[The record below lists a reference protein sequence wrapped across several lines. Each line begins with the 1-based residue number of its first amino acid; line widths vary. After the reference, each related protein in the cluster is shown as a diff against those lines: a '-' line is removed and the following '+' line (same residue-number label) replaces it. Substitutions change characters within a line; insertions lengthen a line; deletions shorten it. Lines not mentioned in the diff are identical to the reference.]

1 MSQRVSPTE
10 RWLLLALV
18 LVCVPWLY
26 DTPLLDGRLGR
37 VIRLLPPLITIATA
51 IAAFSLIWSNQARR
65 HQGSMILLACALL
78 VTAIVETAGLLLD
91 HVTPG
96 RHDFGVI
103 GRLVFGITMLTIAY
117 WRMPEFRQRRTRLA
131 LLTGY
136 VGVVLLFE
144 LPLVMCDSP
153 ACNLVFE
160 SRQAWGARIIP
171 LATLVIVGAAAVR
184 FRGLAMG
191 DAAAWRGFYAA
202 VATLALAEACFALD
216 AWGSPAHG
224 WLAPILQTSAYLLGF
239 RAVFAT
245 MIEQPYLHISAQSA
259 ALERSV
265 SELRMQGAALRATR
279 DAILIIDP
287 DGIVLWHN
295 LAFSRLAIIDASSS
309 GAIGRALW
317 QIRGLSSTAIPA
329 TLEVAVRSGESFE
342 SEFATQADD
351 GSMHEY
357 LLSCT
362 PFRDDAGGIE
372 GFVVALH
379 DLSAERQ
386 ALRALRQSEAR
397 YRSLVDIMPDAV
409 IVHRDYKLLFLN
421 REALRIYGADRPE
434 QMVGRAI
441 FEFIDQESAALVR
454 QRIDRT
460 ATLDEPAPLRTL
472 HMRGMGG
479 REIIV
484 EATTIPIEFGGKAA
498 MLTVQRDISSRRRT
512 EIALRGIVEGTS
524 SVTGTDFLQSLVR
537 HLAAGTGMRYAF
549 IGELAHDGQS
559 VAVRA
564 AWWGGDFRPS
574 FSYSL
579 EGSPCH
585 HVIGEGYC
593 IHPVHAHLKFPNDK
607 VLSELGI
614 EIYAGAPLVSP
625 DGSVLGLLVVMNDR
639 PIAADSLLQ
648 PILAVF
654 AARAASELLRLR
666 VEAEV
671 HESRERLRNIA
682 DSVPALITAIDVHER
697 YEFAN
702 RAAAESFGTTPD
714 RILGMSVREV
724 LGDRVYAEIEHHIRR
739 VLSGIPQHYE
749 VLVDEAAGN
758 TLEVR
763 LTPRLGRDG
772 NVAGYYMLA
781 IDISERKRAEA
792 EIRRLNEGLE
802 ARVRARTAE
811 LESANKELEA
821 FSYSV
826 SHDLRAPLRAI
837 DGFSRLALELHH
849 GRDDAM
855 GKYLLRVRAAVQRM
869 GRLIDDILSLSRI
882 GRHELNWQPLE
893 LSTMAEAIISDL
905 RHADPDRSVSVDIA
919 PHLRA
924 MGDPSLMRSAL
935 ENLLGN
941 AWKFTR
947 HREHAHI
954 EFDARKTSEGLEFF
968 VRDNGVGF
976 DMAYASKLFGVFQRL
991 HHADEFEG
999 DGIGLASV
1007 RRILARHGGE
1017 IRAESTPGGGA
1028 TFLFKLARGTDSPA
1042 QPAVPAS

>member
-1 MSQRVSPTE
+1 MTRNVFSIE
-10 RWLLLALV
+10 RWLLLTLL
-18 LVCVPWLY
+18 LVCVPWLNEFSIPAG
-26 DTPLLDGRLGR
+26 TLGR
-37 VIRLLPPLITIATA
+37 AIQLVPSLVTIATA
-51 IAAFSLIWSNQARR
+51 IATFSLIWSNQSRQ

-78 VTAIVETAGLLLD
+78 VTAVVEAAGLLVD

-117 WRMPEFRQRRTRLA
+117 WRMPEFRRPRTRLA
-131 LLTGY
+131 LLAGY
-136 VGVVLLFE
+136 VGMVVLID
-144 LPLVMCDSP
+144 LPLVVCDNP
-153 ACNLVFE
+153 ACHLVFE
-160 SRQAWGARIIP
+160 SRQAWAARVIS

-184 FRGLAMG
+184 FRWLAMG
-191 DAAAWRGFYAA
+191 DPAAWRGFYAS

-224 WLAPILQTSAYLLGF
+224 WLAPILQASAYLLGF
-239 RAVFAT
+239 RAIFAT
-245 MIEQPYLHISAQSA
+245 TIEQPYLHISAQSA

-265 SELRMQGAALRATR
+265 RELRMQGAALHATR
-279 DAILIIDP
+279 DAILIIDRN
-287 DGIVLWHN
+287 GIVLWHN
-295 LAFSRLAIIDASSS
+295 HAYSRLAIGDARSNDTL
-309 GAIGRALW
+309 GRALW
-317 QIRGLSSTAIPA
+317 QLPVLPSTKILTA
-329 TLEVAVRSGESFE
+329 LEDAVRSGGPFE
-342 SEFATQADD
+342 SEFAMQAVD
-351 GSMHEY
+351 GSVQEY
-357 LLSCT
+357 MLSCT
-362 PFRDDAGGIE
+362 PFQDDAGAAE

-379 DLSAERQ
+379 DLSTERQ

-421 REALRIYGADRPE
+421 REALRIYGADCPE
-434 QMVGRAI
+434 QMVGREI
-441 FEFIDQESAALVR
+441 FEFIDHESAALVR
-454 QRIDRT
+454 QRIDHT
-460 ATLDEPAPLRTL
+460 AMLDEPAPLRTL
-472 HMRGMGG
+472 HMRGVSG

-498 MLTVQRDISSRRRT
+498 MLTVQRDISSSRRM

-537 HLAAGTGMRYAF
+537 HLAAGTSMRYAF

-559 VAVRA
+559 VEVRA
-564 AWWGGDFRPS
+564 AWWGGDFRSS

-579 EGSPCH
+579 DGSPCH
-585 HVIGEGYC
+585 HVIGEGFC
-593 IHPVHAHLKFPNDK
+593 IHPAHTHLKFPADR

-614 EIYAGAPLVSP
+614 EVYAGAPLVSP

-639 PIAADSLLQ
+639 PLADDGLLQ

-682 DSVPALITAIDVHER
+682 DSVPAMITAIDVHEH

-702 RAAAESFGTTPD
+702 RAAAERFGMTPD
-714 RILGMSVREV
+714 RISGMSVREV
-724 LGDRVYAEIEHHIRR
+724 LGDRVYAAVEHHIRR
-739 VLSGIPQHYE
+739 ALSGVPQHYE
-749 VLVDEAAGN
+749 AVIDEAAGN

-763 LTPRLGRDG
+763 LTPRFGREG

-792 EIRRLNEGLE
+792 EIRRLNEDLE

-849 GRDDAM
+849 ERDDAM

-905 RHADPDRSVSVDIA
+905 RHADPDRSVSVRIA

-924 MGDPSLMRSAL
+924 MGDPSLIRSAL

-954 EFDARKTSEGLEFF
+954 EFDARKTAEGLEFF

-976 DMAYASKLFGVFQRL
+976 DMAYASKLFGAFQRL

-1028 TFLFKLARGTDSPA
+1028 TFLFKLARGTNSPA

>member
-1 MSQRVSPTE
+1 
-10 RWLLLALV
+10 
-18 LVCVPWLY
+18 
-26 DTPLLDGRLGR
+26 
-37 VIRLLPPLITIATA
+37 
-51 IAAFSLIWSNQARR
+51 
-65 HQGSMILLACALL
+65 
-78 VTAIVETAGLLLD
+78 
-91 HVTPG
+91 
-96 RHDFGVI
+96 
-103 GRLVFGITMLTIAY
+103 
-117 WRMPEFRQRRTRLA
+117 RTRLA
-131 LLTGY
+131 LLAGY
-136 VGVVLLFE
+136 VGITVLID
-144 LPLVMCDSP
+144 LPLVVCDSP
-153 ACNLVFE
+153 ACQLVFE
-160 SRQAWGARIIP
+160 SRQAWTARVIP
-171 LATLVIVGAAAVR
+171 LATLAIVGAAAVR

-191 DAAAWRGFYAA
+191 NPAAWRGFYAS

-216 AWGSPAHG
+216 AWGSPVHG
-224 WLAPILQTSAYLLGF
+224 WLAPILQASAYLLGF

-245 MIEQPYLHISAQSA
+245 TIEQPYLHISAQSA

-265 SELRMQGAALRATR
+265 RELRMQGAALHATR
-279 DAILIIDP
+279 DAILIIDRN
-287 DGIVLWHN
+287 GIVLWHN
-295 LAFSRLAIIDASSS
+295 HAYSRLAIGDAPSNDTL
-309 GAIGRALW
+309 GRALW
-317 QIRGLSSTAIPA
+317 QLPVLRSTKILMA
-329 TLEVAVRSGESFE
+329 LEDAVRSGEPFE
-342 SEFATQADD
+342 SEFATQAVN
-351 GSMHEY
+351 GSVQEY
-357 LLSCT
+357 SLSCT
-362 PFRDDAGGIE
+362 PFQDDTGAAE

-379 DLSAERQ
+379 DLSTERQ

-441 FEFIDQESAALVR
+441 FEFIDQESATLVR
-454 QRIDRT
+454 QRIDH
-460 ATLDEPAPLRTL
+460 AAALDEPAPLRTL
-472 HMRGMGG
+472 HMRGVGG

-498 MLTVQRDISSRRRT
+498 MLTVQRDISSSRRM

-524 SVTGTDFLQSLVR
+524 SVTGADFLQSLVR

-559 VAVRA
+559 VEVRA
-564 AWWGGDFRPS
+564 AWWGDDFRPS

-579 EGSPCH
+579 DGSPCH
-585 HVIGEGYC
+585 HVIGEGFC
-593 IHPVHAHLKFPNDK
+593 IYPAHTHLKFPADR

-614 EIYAGAPLVSP
+614 EVYAGAPLVSP
-625 DGSVLGLLVVMNDR
+625 EGSVLGLLVVMNDR
-639 PIAADSLLQ
+639 PLTDDSLLQ

-666 VEAEV
+666 VESEV

-682 DSVPALITAIDVHER
+682 DSVPAMITAIDVHER

-702 RAAAESFGTTPD
+702 RAAAERFGMTPD
-714 RILGMSVREV
+714 RISGMSVREV
-724 LGDRVYAEIEHHIRR
+724 LGDRVYTAVEHHIRR
-739 VLSGIPQHYE
+739 ALSGVPQHYE
-749 VLVDEAAGN
+749 AVIDEAARN

-763 LTPRLGRDG
+763 LTPRFGREG

-792 EIRRLNEGLE
+792 EIRRLNEDLE

-849 GRDDAM
+849 ERDDAM

-882 GRHELNWQPLE
+882 GRHELNWQPLD

-905 RHADPDRSVSVDIA
+905 RHADPGRSVSVRIA

-947 HREHAHI
+947 RREHAHI
-954 EFDARKTSEGLEFF
+954 EFDARKTAEGLEFF

-976 DMAYASKLFGVFQRL
+976 DMAYAGKLFGAFQRL

-1017 IRAESTPGGGA
+1017 IRAESTPEGGT

-1042 QPAVPAS
+1042 QPTGPAS